1 MKLTA
6 LGLASLLLLT
16 GCGSSPSVADQTKLI
31 EYQNCLEA
39 LRQVE
44 LDFNTLGGVGLREKA
59 EAIMEVLDFHRSLC
73 VDYRP

>member
-16 GCGSSPSVADQTKLI
+16 GCSSSPSVEDQIKLI

-59 EAIMEVLDFHRSLC
+59 EAIMEVIDFHTSLC